1 MSVVRAG
8 TTADGPVDAARQI
21 VLVGAGHA
29 HLYALRNAAAFA
41 RRGFGLVVIAPE
53 DFWYSGLATGVLGG
67 IYPPSL
73 DRIDIAAL
81 IDGAG
86 ARLVRKSMIGLDRDG
101 RRVLLDDGS
110 TIAFGALS
118 LNLGSAVP
126 PIPGID
132 ERHYA
137 AKPVTRLIA
146 LRAALERSFRQQPDT
161 RIAVAIAGG
170 GVTGCEIAAAVAEL
184 ARRHGAGVDIVVYA
198 GDRLLPNLPP
208 AGARRLARSL
218 CRCGIDI
225 RRGARVTAV
234 EGEHVVL
241 ADGRPERF
249 DYLVNAT
256 GLSPPPL
263 AARIGL
269 PTTDDGAIVVDDTL
283 MAPGADGVF
292 AAGDCIA
299 FAGQALPRVG
309 VYAIR
314 QSPVLFHNLMA
325 FVDDGDLQRFSPQP
339 RYLSI
344 MTLGAGKGFA
354 RRAGLWCQGRAAFR
368 LKDWIDRRFLAAHRP
383 QRQGT
388 VEMARL
394 ASTDR
399 SGG

>member
-1 MSVVRAG
+1 MTRARA
-8 TTADGPVDAARQI
+8 TTNDPTGAARRV

-29 HLYALRNAAAFA
+29 HLYALRNAAALA
-41 RRGFGLVVIAPE
+41 RRGFDLVVVAPE

-67 IYPPSL
+67 IYPHSL

-81 IDGAG
+81 IEGSGAE
-86 ARLVRKSMIGLDRDG
+86 LVRKAMTGLDCER

-110 TIAFGALS
+110 AIGFGALS

-126 PIPGID
+126 PIPGTG
-132 ERHYA
+132 EQHYA

-146 LRAALERSFRQQPDT
+146 LRTELEGRFRKQPDA

-184 ARRHGAGVDIVVYA
+184 ARRHGVAVAIVVYA
-198 GDRLLPNLPP
+198 GDRLLADLPP
-208 AGARRLARSL
+208 AGAKRLAHHLR
-218 CRCGIDI
+218 RHGIDI
-225 RRGARVTAV
+225 RQGARVDSVDGARL
-234 EGEHVVL
+234 VL
-241 ADGRPERF
+241 ADGSSEPF

-256 GLSPPPL
+256 GLTPPPL
-263 AARIGL
+263 TRVIGL
-269 PTTDDGAIVVDDTL
+269 PTTDNGAIVVDDTL
-283 MAPGADGVF
+283 MSPGADGVF

-314 QSPVLFHNLMA
+314 QSPILFHNLMA
-325 FVDDGDLQRFSPQP
+325 FVDGDDLQRFFPQK

-354 RRAGLWCQGRAAFR
+354 RRAGLWCQGRLAFR

-383 QRQGT
+383 QRPVG
-388 VEMARL
+388 VEPARL
-394 ASTDR
+394 VSTDR

>member
-1 MSVVRAG
+1 VAQAEA
-8 TTADGPVDAARQI
+8 TTDHTTGAARRI

-41 RRGFGLVVIAPE
+41 RRGCRLVVVAPE

-81 IDGAG
+81 IEGTGAE
-86 ARLVRKSMIGLDRDG
+86 LVRKAMTGLDCDR

-110 TIAFGALS
+110 TIGFGALS

-126 PIPGID
+126 PIPGIG
-132 ERHYA
+132 EQHYA

-146 LRAALERSFRQQPDT
+146 LRAELESRFRDQPDGEIT
-161 RIAVAIAGG
+161 VAVVGG

-184 ARRHGAGVDIVVYA
+184 ARRHGVAVAIVVYA
-198 GDRLLPNLPP
+198 GDRLLADLPP
-208 AGARRLARSL
+208 TGAKRLARHL
-218 CRCGIDI
+218 RRHGIDI
-225 RRGARVTAV
+225 RQDARVDSVDGARL
-234 EGEHVVL
+234 VL
-241 ADGRPERF
+241 ADGSSEPF

-256 GLSPPPL
+256 GLTPPPL
-263 AARIGL
+263 TRVTGL
-269 PTTDDGAIVVDDTL
+269 PTTDDGALVVDETL
-283 MAPGADGVF
+283 MSPGADGVF
-292 AAGDCIA
+292 AAGDCSA

-314 QSPVLFHNLMA
+314 QSPILFHNLMA
-325 FVDDGDLQRFSPQP
+325 FVDGDDLQRFLPQK

-344 MTLGAGKGFA
+344 MTLGDGRGFA

-368 LKDWIDRRFLAAHRP
+368 LKDWIDRRFLAAHQPR
-383 QRQGT
+383 RQDT
-388 VEMARL
+388 IEMAGRV
-394 ASTDR
+394 STDR

>member
-1 MSVVRAG
+1 VAKAG
-8 TTADGPVDAARQI
+8 ATTDDTTGAARRI

-41 RRGFGLVVIAPE
+41 RRGFHLVVVAPE

-67 IYPPSL
+67 IYPRSL

-81 IDGAG
+81 IAGTGAE
-86 ARLVRKSMIGLDRDG
+86 LVRKAMVGLDRDR

-110 TIAFGALS
+110 AIGFGALS

-126 PIPGID
+126 PIPGTS

-146 LRAALERSFRQQPDT
+146 LRAKLESRFRDRPDGKT
-161 RIAVAIAGG
+161 TVAIVGG
-170 GVTGCEIAAAVAEL
+170 GITGCEIAAAVAEL
-184 ARRHGAGVDIVVYA
+184 ARRHGVAVTILVYA
-198 GDRLLPNLPP
+198 GDRLLADLPP
-208 AGARRLARSL
+208 AGAQRLARHL
-218 CRCGIDI
+218 RRRGIDI
-225 RRGARVTAV
+225 RQGARVDSVDGAQL
-234 EGEHVVL
+234 VL
-241 ADGRPERF
+241 ADGSPEPF

-256 GLSPPPL
+256 GLTPPPL
-263 AARIGL
+263 TRAIGL
-269 PTTDDGAIVVDDTL
+269 PTTDDGALVVDETL
-283 MAPGADGVF
+283 MSPGANGVF

-314 QSPVLFHNLMA
+314 QSPILFHNLMA
-325 FVDDGDLQRFSPQP
+325 FVDGDHLQRFLPQK

-344 MTLGAGKGFA
+344 MTLGDGKGFA
-354 RRAGLWCQGRAAFR
+354 RRAGLWCQGRTAFR

-383 QRQGT
+383 RRQHAIETAGR
-388 VEMARL
+388 V
-394 ASTDR
+394 STKR